1 MLITRRKM
9 RTNST
14 RITTRTILLLATASA
29 ALAQPRSQDVNF
41 YSIEKEIELGKQLAA
56 EAQTSLQAQPDSR
69 LQAIGDKLAAKA
81 GGTFQYHFFV
91 YPSVNPR
98 TEPIAL
104 PGGPVFL
111 GQSMV
116 SADDAVTAAILA
128 HAIAHIALRHYTREM
143 TRREISTKGAAGAS
157 AAANGAVPLASITR
171 NAQSNTSFEFEADGF
186 AVKLMIDAGYD
197 PQALIRWLQSFPI
210 PMINLALGDL
220 PAPSRRV
227 VAAQQAINAAQ

>member
-1 MLITRRKM
+1 M
-9 RTNST
+9 
-14 RITTRTILLLATASA
+14 RTILLLATASA
-29 ALAQPRSQDVNF
+29 VLAQPRSQDVNF

-91 YPSVNPR
+91 YPAVNPR

-111 GQSMV
+111 AQSMV
-116 SADDAVTAAILA
+116 SADEAVTAAILA

-143 TRREISTKGAAGAS
+143 TRREISTKGAAAAS
-157 AAANGAVPLASITR
+157 GAVPLASITR